1 MEKKILEGVSVSRG
15 IVRGKIRIVTDFNQ
29 VQQVE
34 HGDIVV
40 VHKSQPEYAVGVM
53 KAGGVICEEGGRL
66 AHICIVALEMGIPCI
81 TRAMNAVELMK
92 TKVEVILDADK
103 GVVYDV

>member
-1 MEKKILEGVSVSRG
+1 MEKKILEGVTVSRG
-15 IVRGKIRIVTDFNQ
+15 IARGKIRIVTDFKH

-81 TRAMNAVELMK
+81 TRAMNAVALMK
-92 TKVEVILDADK
+92 SKAEVILDADK